1 MGGRESV
8 VVQSIL
14 PLFVAASKL
23 QVLQKFNRSGKEEKC
38 ARKGNIGENK
48 ELCEQLI
55 STDCIQL
62 CKRCWE
68 DTEHVT

>member
-1 MGGRESV
+1 MLT
-8 VVQSIL
+8 QSIL
-14 PLFVAASKL
+14 APFVAGSKL

-38 ARKGNIGENK
+38 GRKGNIGENK
-48 ELCEQLI
+48 ELREQLI

-68 DTEHVT
+68 DTELVM